1 MDPITSTI
9 ISLVCL
15 MASFY
20 IGKSSGKREGIEL
33 GIIILTEFFT
43 KKLGVEKM
51 QEYENEFVDMMR
63 RKHGS

>member
-1 MDPITSTI
+1 M
-9 ISLVCL
+9 CL